1 MCGIFGF
8 TRLGMRDNK
17 VNAVLAHMSEL
28 LVHRGPDGE
37 GSYVDERI
45 ALGHRRLSIIDLES
59 GAQPMQDWRKRYTI
73 TFNGEIYNFLQLRE
87 RFLKEGFRFQTRSD
101 TEVILAAYEKYGE
114 HCVEHFQGMFAFAL
128 WDKLANKLF
137 LARDRVGKK
146 PLYYF
151 HDRDRFV
158 FASEI
163 KAILVME
170 NIPREIDMEA
180 LNFYLTYGYIPAPMT
195 IFKHIRKIHEASVL
209 SYHDKD
215 VVEKA
220 YWKLPDPANIED
232 QSEEE
237 YLAQLDSILADA
249 VSSRMIS
256 DVPLGAFLSGGIDS
270 SAVVSMMA
278 RSGKSFISTFTI
290 DFAEKT
296 FSELEDAKKVAAH
309 CRTQHQVLE
318 VKTDAVNVL
327 PKLAWHFDE
336 PFADSSAIPTY
347 YVSKMAREHVTVI
360 LSGDGGDELFA
371 GYNSYQKRDEHS
383 ALLRLPAMMR
393 RLVFGGIAGLLPMQA
408 PMRNLLKYAA
418 FASPED
424 GPDAFGL
431 YPYIKDDVLTLN
443 FRKTAMQFNAVDIRR
458 NIRTKYQAADK
469 LTKLQMID
477 LQLYLPG
484 DILIKVDRMSMANSL
499 ETRAPLL
506 DYRLIEFA
514 TRLPVRMKMRD
525 GVSKYLLKKLLQQSV
540 PNDILKKRKQGFA
553 VPVNKWFR
561 TDLNEYTKQILLDHR
576 SRERGIVETKAAEK
590 VLDHHAK
597 GKRDYSEWIY
607 LLLKLELWFQTFMDE
622 SKRRI

>member
-8 TRLGMRDNK
+8 TRIGQRDDD
-17 VNAVLAHMSEL
+17 VNALLKRMSAL
-28 LVHRGPDGE
+28 LYHRGPDGE
-37 GSYVDERI
+37 GSYFDDEM
-45 ALGHRRLSIIDLES
+45 ALGHRRLSIIDLET
-59 GAQPMQDWRKRYTI
+59 GAQPMKDWQKRYVV

-87 RFLKEGFRFQTRSD
+87 TFIKEGFRFRTRSD
-101 TEVILAAYEKYGE
+101 TEVILTAYEKYGE
-114 HCVEHFQGMFAFAL
+114 RCVDYFQGMFAFAL
-128 WDKLANKLF
+128 WDKLEKKLF

-151 HDRDRFV
+151 HDNARFV

-163 KAILVME
+163 KAILAMKG
-170 NIPREIDMEA
+170 IPREVDVEA
-180 LNFYLTYGYIPAPMT
+180 LNYYLTYGYIPAPMT
-195 IFKHIRKIHEASVL
+195 IFKHIRKIRQASVL
-209 SYHDKD
+209 SYHDKN

-220 YWKLPDPANIED
+220 YWKLPDPGNTVD
-232 QSEEE
+232 QSEKE
-237 YLAQLDSILADA
+237 YLTQLDSILADA

-270 SAVVSMMA
+270 SAIVSTMA
-278 RSGKSFISTFTI
+278 KSGRSSINTFTI

-296 FSELEDAKKVAAH
+296 FSEVDDAKKIAAH
-309 CRTQHQVLE
+309 CRTQHQVLK
-318 VKTDAVNVL
+318 VRTDAVNVL

-371 GYNSYQKRDEHS
+371 GYNSYQKRDEHL

-393 RLVFGGIAGLLPMQA
+393 RIVFGGIAGVLPMQA
-408 PMRNLLKYAA
+408 LMRNLLKYAA
-418 FASPED
+418 FASSKD

-431 YPYIKDDVLTLN
+431 YPYIKNDVLTRN
-443 FRKTAMQFNAVDIRR
+443 FRKTLRGFDDSEIRR
-458 NIRTKYQAADK
+458 NLNSRYRAAEK
-469 LTKLQMID
+469 LTRLQMID
-477 LQLYLPG
+477 LQLYLPD
-484 DILIKVDRMSMANSL
+484 DILVKVDRMSMANSL

-514 TRLPVRMKMRD
+514 MRLPLRMKMRD
-525 GVSKYLLKKLLQQSV
+525 GVSKYLLKKLLQKSV
-540 PNDILKKRKQGFA
+540 PEAILKKSKQGFA

-561 TDLNEYTKQILLDHR
+561 TDLHEYTEQILLDRR
-576 SRERGIVETKAAEK
+576 SRERGIVDTKAVEK
-590 VLDHHAK
+590 VLNHHAK

-607 LLLKLELWFQTFMDE
+607 LLLMLELWFQTFMDE
-622 SKRRI
+622 STRRI

>member
-1 MCGIFGF
+1 
-8 TRLGMRDNK
+8 MRNDD
-17 VNAVLAHMSEL
+17 VGAVLTRMSEL

-37 GSYVDERI
+37 GSYVDENI

-59 GAQPMQDWRKRYTI
+59 GAQPMQDWKKRYTI

-87 RFLKEGFRFQTRSD
+87 KFIKEGFRFQTRSD

-114 HCVEHFQGMFAFAL
+114 RCVEYFQGMFAFAL
-128 WDKLANKLF
+128 WDKAEKKLF
-137 LARDRVGKK
+137 LARDRAGKK

-151 HDRDRFV
+151 HNKDRFV

-163 KAILVME
+163 KAILAMGD
-170 NIPREIDMEA
+170 IPRQIDMEA
-180 LNFYLTYGYIPAPMT
+180 LNYYLTYGYIPAPMT
-195 IFKHIRKIHEASVL
+195 IYKHVRKLREASILVYEDQ
-209 SYHDKD
+209 SID
-215 VVEKA
+215 EKT
-220 YWKLPDPANIED
+220 YWKLPDPGNSTG
-232 QSEEE
+232 QSEED
-237 YLAQLDSILADA
+237 YLTHLDSILADA

-270 SAVVSMMA
+270 SVIVSTMA
-278 RSGKSFISTFTI
+278 KSGESAINTFTI
-290 DFAEKT
+290 DFAEKA
-296 FSELEDAKKVAAH
+296 FSELKEAKKVAAH
-309 CRTQHQVLE
+309 CHTQHQVLE

-371 GYNSYQKRDEHS
+371 GYNSYQKRDEHR
-383 ALLRLPAMMR
+383 ALLRLPALMR
-393 RLVFGGIAGLLPMQA
+393 RVMFGGIAGVLPMQA

-431 YPYIKDDVLTLN
+431 YPYIKDDVLTAG
-443 FRKTAMQFNAVDIRR
+443 FRKIVRQFNAVDMRR
-458 NIRTKYQAADK
+458 NIRAKYQAADK
-469 LTKLQMID
+469 LTRLQMID

-484 DILIKVDRMSMANSL
+484 DILVKVDRMSMANSL

-506 DYRLIEFA
+506 DYRLMEFA
-514 TRLPVRMKMRD
+514 MRLPVSMKMRD
-525 GVSKYLLKKLLQQSV
+525 GVSKYLLKKLLRKSV
-540 PNDILKKRKQGFA
+540 PSEILSKSKRGFA
-553 VPVNKWFR
+553 VPVNKWFQ
-561 TDLNEYTKQILLDHR
+561 TDLHQYTKEILLDRR
-576 SRERGIVETKAAEK
+576 SKERGIVDAKTVEK
-590 VLDHHAK
+590 VLHHHVK

-607 LLLKLELWFQTFMDE
+607 LLLMLELWFQTFMDE
-622 SKRRI
+622 STRKI